1 MAVPFKYNWRNLRVR
16 WTATGMTAFGIFLVV
31 MIVMVVSALLGGTE
45 KSLSASGSPDNVIV
59 LSKSAA
65 NEAFSGQ
72 SRDVLG
78 IVKAMDGIKLDETG
92 AKMVSEEFAMSLR
105 PLKPGGPNPF
115 WQLRGVTPM
124 AMKVHDGVRLE
135 PGGAWPQGPGEL
147 AFGIATAT
155 TYHYKLGDTV
165 ELSGKSYRITGL
177 FSARGSSLE
186 NEIWMDL
193 NILNAEFKKNYLTS
207 VLVKLEQ
214 PAQVRPFAAA
224 LAAETRI
231 SAKGWP
237 EREYY
242 ATQNFMG
249 DTLKKMGR
257 IMALLLGFGA
267 LFGGM
272 NTMFTAV
279 AARRRE
285 IGTLRALG
293 FSRGAILAAFV
304 LESLGIALI
313 GFFPAALLGLALYL
327 IRVANAGGFRGG
339 AIQLSLT
346 PGGWLL
352 SLATALAL
360 GLLGGLLPSLMAARM
375 KLVDSLRSS

>member
-1 MAVPFKYNWRNLRVR
+1 MAIPFKYNWRNLRVR
-16 WTATGMTAFGIFLVV
+16 WTATGMTALGIFLVV
-31 MIVMVVSALLGGTE
+31 MIVMVVSALLGGTD
-45 KSLSASGSPDNVIV
+45 KSLAASGSPDNIIV

-78 IVKAMDGIKLDETG
+78 IVKAMEGIKLDEKG
-92 AKMVSEEFAMSLR
+92 EKLVSEEFAMSLR

-124 AMKVHDGVRLE
+124 AMKVHDVVRLE
-135 PGGAWPQGPGEL
+135 PGGKWPQGPGEL
-147 AFGIATAT
+147 AFGSAIAT
-155 TYHYKLGDTV
+155 TYHYRIGDTV
-165 ELSGKSYRITGL
+165 ELSGKQYLITGL
-177 FSARGSSLE
+177 FNAGGSALE

-207 VLVKLEQ
+207 VLVKLDH
-214 PAQVRPFAAA
+214 PRLARPFAAA
-224 LAAETRI
+224 LEAETRV

-237 EREYY
+237 ERDYY

-279 AARRRE
+279 ASRRRE

-293 FSRGAILAAFV
+293 FSRGAILLAFV
-304 LESLGIALI
+304 SESLGIALI
-313 GFFPAALLGLALYL
+313 GFFPAALFGMALYL

-346 PGGWLL
+346 PAGWLL
-352 SLATALAL
+352 SLGTALTL
-360 GLLGGLLPSLMAARM
+360 GLLGGLLPALLAARM
-375 KLVDSLRSS
+375 KLVDALRAG

>member
-1 MAVPFKYNWRNLRVR
+1 MAIPFKYNWRNLRVR
-16 WTATGMTAFGIFLVV
+16 WTATGMTALGIFLVV
-31 MIVMVVSALLGGTE
+31 MIVMVVSALLGGTD
-45 KSLSASGSPDNVIV
+45 KSLAASGSPDNIIV

-78 IVKAMDGIKLDETG
+78 IVKAMDGIKLDENG
-92 AKMVSEEFAMSLR
+92 EKLVSEEFAMSLR

-124 AMKVHDGVRLE
+124 AMKVHDVVRLE
-135 PGGAWPQGPGEL
+135 PGGKWPQGPGEL
-147 AFGIATAT
+147 AFGTAIAT
-155 TYHYKLGDTV
+155 TYHYRIGDRV
-165 ELSGKSYRITGL
+165 ELSGKQYLITGL
-177 FSARGSSLE
+177 FSARGSALE

-207 VLVKLEQ
+207 VLVKLDH
-214 PAQVRPFAAA
+214 PRLARPFAAA
-224 LAAETRI
+224 LEAETRI

-237 EREYY
+237 ERDYY

-279 AARRRE
+279 ASRRRE

-293 FSRGAILAAFV
+293 FSRGAILLAFV
-304 LESLGIALI
+304 SESLGIALI
-313 GFFPAALLGLALYL
+313 GFFPAALFGMALYL
-327 IRVANAGGFRGG
+327 FRVANAGGFRGG
-339 AIQLSLT
+339 AINLFLT
-346 PGGWLL
+346 PAGWLL
-352 SLATALAL
+352 SLGTALTL
-360 GLLGGLLPSLMAARM
+360 GLLGGLLPALLAARM
-375 KLVDSLRSS
+375 KLVDALRAG